1 METDSK
7 ATLLWC
13 MNTKNKEKEMMQTT
27 NYLPAPIDTSDV
39 VLPESLM
46 PLVEVMAKNVHEV
59 WAKSRM
65 DEGWTWGEQRNDE
78 LKQHPCLIDYNDLPE
93 SEREYDRNTAVG
105 TLKLI
110 VSLGFEIS
118 KRIGDNS

>member
-1 METDSK
+1 
-7 ATLLWC
+7 
-13 MNTKNKEKEMMQTT
+13 MMQTT

-78 LKQHPCLIDYNDLPE
+78 LKQHPCLIDYNKLPD

-110 VSLGFEIS
+110 VSLGFDIS
-118 KRIGDNS
+118 KRDSNNS

>member
-1 METDSK
+1 
-7 ATLLWC
+7 
-13 MNTKNKEKEMMQTT
+13 MMQTT

-78 LKQHPCLIDYNDLPE
+78 LKQHPCLIDYNELPD

-110 VSLGFEIS
+110 VSLGFDIS
-118 KRIGDNS
+118 KRDSNNS

>member
-1 METDSK
+1 
-7 ATLLWC
+7 
-13 MNTKNKEKEMMQTT
+13 MMQTT

>member
-1 METDSK
+1 
-7 ATLLWC
+7 
-13 MNTKNKEKEMMQTT
+13 MQTT
-27 NYLPAPIDTSDV
+27 NYLPTPMDTSGV

-78 LKQHPCLIDYNDLPE
+78 LKQHPCLIDYNKLPD

-110 VSLGFEIS
+110 VSLGFDIS
-118 KRIGDNS
+118 KRDSNNS